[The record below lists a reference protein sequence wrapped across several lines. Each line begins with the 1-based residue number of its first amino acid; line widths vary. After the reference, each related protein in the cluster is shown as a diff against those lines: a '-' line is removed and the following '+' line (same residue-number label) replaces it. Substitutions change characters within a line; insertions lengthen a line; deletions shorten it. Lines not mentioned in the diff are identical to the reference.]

1 MKEERINKPP
11 ILKVG
16 DRVRVKSI
24 EWFNA
29 QEKDS
34 DGDILLRELTPDGH
48 YFTKKMIEHC
58 GEEFYITRI
67 EDRESVPYYK
77 FRDSSFSWEFWMFD
91 LIEESEYKVGDKI
104 IVNSIEWYNENK
116 DDCGVIDLENGGN
129 FVEGMKENCG
139 KVFTISDS
147 YERDNQ
153 IYYHFKGTSWA
164 WQSWMFSLVKKEVSN
179 ALYHVGEKVTINSKI
194 WLAAQRLDGYG
205 TVVHSDSSDTCLF
218 TSEMAKY
225 CGRTVT
231 IDKVKAN
238 AFNRPLYTFKEIP
251 YIWHS
256 WMFVPTFE
264 VEEHKELKKL
274 VDKKSELTEYQI
286 GDTVK
291 TPMGNEAIIISNS
304 LSGYYDIVYTSGY
317 RAGYLDKTDSETT
330 LLEAGKYKDL
340 INTELSPDIIARSLR
355 NRFGI
360 IAKSKSLSKEVEAM
374 PKEPLSSNE
383 DSNSQSNSSEFDLTK
398 VIYKSKRIY

>member
-16 DRVRVKSI
+16 DRVRVKSK
-24 EWFNA
+24 EWFDA
-29 QEKDS
+29 QEQDS
-34 DGDILLRELTPDGH
+34 EGNILLKDLTPKGL
-48 YFTKKMIEHC
+48 YFIPKMIGHC
-58 GEEFYITRI
+58 GKEFFITTI
-67 EDRESVPYYK
+67 VDREPVPYYIFK
-77 FRDSSFSWEFWMFD
+77 DSKYNWEFWMFD
-91 LIEESEYKVGDKI
+91 LIEDVEEPEYKVGDKI

-116 DDCGVIDLENGGN
+116 DDCGIIDLEDGGN
-129 FVEGMKENCG
+129 FVGSMKEHCG
-139 KVFTISDS
+139 KEFTISDS
-147 YERDNQ
+147 YEQDNQ
-153 IYYHFKGTSWA
+153 IYYHFKETGWA
-164 WQSWMFSLVKKEVSN
+164 WQSWMFSPVKKEVSD

-238 AFNRPLYTFKEIP
+238 AFDRPLYTFKEIP

-256 WMFVPTFE
+256 WMFVPAIEEDSIE
-264 VEEHKELKKL
+264 VEEH
-274 VDKKSELTEYQI
+274 VDKKSEHHIYQI
-286 GDTVK
+286 GDVVIPPSGEK
-291 TPMGNEAIIISNS
+291 AIIISTADPN
-304 LSGYYDIVYTSGY
+304 YYNIVYTSNYESAHLLKGN
-317 RAGYLDKTDSETT
+317 RNMT

-374 PKEPLSSNE
+374 PK

>member
-16 DRVRVKSI
+16 DKVKVKSI

-34 DGDILLRELTPDGH
+34 YGDILLRELTPDGH
-48 YFTKKMIEHC
+48 YFTKKMIEYC
-58 GEEFYITRI
+58 GEEFYITGI
-67 EDRESVPYYK
+67 ENGRSVPYYK

-116 DDCGVIDLENGGN
+116 DDCGIIDLEDGGN
-129 FVEGMKENCG
+129 FVESMKENCG

-147 YERDNQ
+147 YEQDNQ
-153 IYYHFKGTSWA
+153 IYYHFKETGWA
-164 WQSWMFSLVKKEVSN
+164 WQSWMFSPVKKEVSN
-179 ALYHVGEKVTINSKI
+179 ALYHVGERVTINSKI
-194 WLAAQRLDGYG
+194 WLAAQNLDEYG
-205 TVVHSDSSDTCLF
+205 SVIHSDSSDTCRF
-218 TSEMAKY
+218 TSGMTKY

-231 IDKVKAN
+231 IDRVKVNVFGKH
-238 AFNRPLYTFKEIP
+238 LYTFKEIP
-251 YIWHS
+251 YTWHS

-264 VEEHKELKKL
+264 VEKRKELKKL
-274 VDKKSELTEYQI
+274 VDKKSELTKYQI

-304 LSGYYDIVYTSGY
+304 LSGYYDIVYTSSYG
-317 RAGYLDKTDSETT
+317 AGYLNKTDSETT

-360 IAKSKSLSKEVEAM
+360 IAKSKSLSKEVEDM
-374 PKEPLSSNE
+374 PK